1 MAISGGLYLAAGLFC
16 LGLLFAESGRSAST
30 ENRLKGGE
38 WWWLAAAVGFGGV
51 LGPLALFYGLR
62 WSSGYVAGLLLNFEA
77 VFTVGL
83 GAVLSGERVGV
94 RGLRGIAFVIAGAVA
109 LSSLGG
115 SAGGATRPLG
125 ALLIVAACACWG
137 LDNNFTQRISPRDAR
152 QIVAI
157 KGLVGGAAN
166 IGLAALFGQ
175 LGNWTSA
182 SLASVLVVGAM
193 SYGLSIVLFI
203 RGLRELGVMHT
214 GALFALA
221 PGIAAVLALT
231 AMTGGALLLATDV
244 HDHAHT
250 HEALEHAHVHEHD
263 EHHQHEHTPEELAQV
278 PHAHRHRH
286 EPLTHAHPHTHDVIV
301 GQAHHLVRE
310 EPACTLRQG
319 GHRDLLFPMEVALQ
333 RSFDL
338 RSAIAVSPDG
348 PGCPDRLSRSVAS
361 ERCPRPASPCPPG
374 VAR

>member
-1 MAISGGLYLAAGLFC
+1 MHIPRRQTRARIEVLLGALAFAASVPAGKILLRGLAPMAISSGLYLAAGLFC
-16 LGLLFAESGRSAST
+16 LGLLFGESGRGPST

-94 RGLRGIAFVIAGAVA
+94 RGLRGIALVIAGAVA

-166 IGLAALFGQ
+166 LGLAALFGQ
-175 LGNWTSA
+175 LGNWSSA
-182 SLASVLVVGAM
+182 SVASVLVVGAV

-221 PGIAAVLALT
+221 PGIAAVLSWLVLREPVHPLALLALT
-231 AMTGGALLLATDV
+231 AMTGGALLHATDV

-286 EPLTHAHPHTHDVIV
+286 EPLTHAHPHTHDV
-301 GQAHHLVRE
+301 HHR
-310 EPACTLRQG
+310 
-319 GHRDLLFPMEVALQ
+319 H
-333 RSFDL
+333 SH
-338 RSAIAVSPDG
+338 
-348 PGCPDRLSRSVAS
+348 
-361 ERCPRPASPCPPG
+361 
-374 VAR
+374 